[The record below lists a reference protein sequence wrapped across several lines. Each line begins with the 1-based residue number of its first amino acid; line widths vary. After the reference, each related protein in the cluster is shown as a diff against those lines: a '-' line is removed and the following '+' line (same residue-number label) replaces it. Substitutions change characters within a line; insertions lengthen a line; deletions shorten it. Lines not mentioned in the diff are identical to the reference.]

1 MRRHFK
7 QKHLPKSARGFRQ
20 MLLLFLIT
28 GAIMTNSAG
37 AQTLDL
43 LQRDGNVLEGM
54 KIKPL
59 SYTNPAVKTV
69 QIDAHA
75 RLYMLADDTLPLIN
89 LRLVFEGGTSS
100 EEKAFGVTSALAS
113 YMKLGGAGDRSGE
126 EIADALATLGASL
139 EIGASEDTFVVQLSA
154 LKGDFPAAMQILE
167 DVLLRPRFDE
177 AILPVIQ
184 SSMRTAIQRR
194 NDRPETI
201 AQRKLRE
208 VFFLPDRRGHSLQ
221 LADVDAID
229 VAAVRQAHATLFARR
244 NLHVALNGDYPTELA
259 DAISKLVKAMPTVT
273 KPYVVYDREPATK
286 GIEKLRGKILLVKK
300 DVSQAVVTIGTFIP
314 AHNDADFYSLQAGN
328 YILGGGSFVSRLMQ
342 EVRAK
347 RGLAYYSYSR
357 NDFDARFGR
366 FVAASGTRA
375 DRTAETLS
383 VMLEVI
389 GGMDRV
395 SNDELKLATDS
406 IVNSLVFEYDNP
418 GRLLA
423 QEIRFRMHRL
433 PENYLGKFQDHM
445 NRVTTADVKRVFAK
459 HVDPSQMW
467 IVVVGPESLKADLE
481 KIRPVVVIDPE
492 ESPLK

>member
-1 MRRHFK
+1 MRCHFK
-7 QKHLPKSARGFRQ
+7 QKLPPKSAHGFRQ
-20 MLLLFLIT
+20 MIFLFFSI
-28 GAIMTNSAG
+28 GAFMTNSAG

-43 LQRDGNVLEGM
+43 LRRNGNVLEGM

-59 SYTNPAVKTV
+59 SYKSPVVKTV
-69 QIDAHA
+69 QIDAWA

-100 EEKAFGVTSALAS
+100 EEKFGVTSALAP

-126 EIADALATLGASL
+126 EIADALAMLGASF
-139 EIGASEDTFVVQLSA
+139 EINASEDTFVVQLSA
-154 LKGDFPAAMQILE
+154 LKDDFPAAMHILE

-177 AILPVIQ
+177 SILPVVK
-184 SSMRTAIQRR
+184 SSLRTAIQRR

-221 LADVDAID
+221 FSDIDAID
-229 VAAVRQAHATLFARR
+229 VAAVREAHTTLFARR
-244 NLHVALNGDYPTELA
+244 NLHIALNGHYPPELI
-259 DAISKLVKAMPTVT
+259 DVITKFVQAMPAVT
-273 KPYVVYDREPATK
+273 RPYVVYDREVATE
-286 GIEKLRGKILLVKK
+286 GIKKLRGKILLVKK

-342 EVRAK
+342 EVRAR

-366 FVAASGTRA
+366 FVAASGTRS

-389 GGMDRV
+389 GGMDSV
-395 SNDELKLATDS
+395 SNDELKIATES
-406 IVNSLVFEYDNP
+406 ILNSLVFEYENP

-423 QEIRFRMHRL
+423 QKIRFRMHRL
-433 PENYLGKFQDHM
+433 PENYLDTFQDHM

-459 HVDPSQMW
+459 YIDPSQMW

-481 KIRPVVVIDPE
+481 KIRPVVIVDPE